1 MALPALGA
9 VARIVT
15 SAGLWT
21 AASRAF
27 RGVIPK
33 ARSAFNSL
41 SQNARAVL
49 GLGAGGTAGFGLSE
63 IFDRFGIEDSRIQTL
78 SVIAVIGL
86 VVFGIGQ
93 IFNVDVQA

>member
-1 MALPALGA
+1 MAIPLIAPIAK
-9 VARIVT
+9 IVG

-27 RGVIPK
+27 SRAIPR

-41 SQNARAVL
+41 SQNARAAL

-63 IFDRFGIEDSRIQTL
+63 IFNRLGIEDSRIQTL
-78 SVIAVIGL
+78 SIVAVIGL
-86 VVFGIGQ
+86 FVVGIGQ
-93 IFNVDVQA
+93 ILNVEVNA

>member
-9 VARIVT
+9 VARVVA

-49 GLGAGGTAGFGLSE
+49 GIGAGGTAGFGISE
-63 IFDRFGIEDSRIQTL
+63 IFDRLGIEDARIQKL
-78 SVIAVIGL
+78 SVIAVIGI
-86 VVFGIGQ
+86 VVVGIGQ
-93 IFNVDVQA
+93 VLDVNVNA